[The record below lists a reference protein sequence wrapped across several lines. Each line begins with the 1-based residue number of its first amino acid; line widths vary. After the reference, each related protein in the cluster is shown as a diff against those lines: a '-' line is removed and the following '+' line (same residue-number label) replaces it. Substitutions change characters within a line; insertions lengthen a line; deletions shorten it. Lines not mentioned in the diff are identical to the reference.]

1 MVKVVFFGTPAFAVP
16 SLEGMLAAGHDVAAV
31 VTQPDRRRG
40 RGQRTSPSPVKTA
53 AAAANLA
60 VLQPQRMRDPTFLA
74 AMSQAAPTIG
84 VVAAYGRILPDE
96 VLSIPALGTINVH
109 ASLLPRYRGAAPI
122 HRAVMAGDTETGITM
137 IRLVSEMD
145 AGPMLAR
152 ATHPIGPSDT
162 SEELEHALADLGAT
176 LLIETLRAF
185 EQDRVLEKEQDHVL
199 ATFAPRL
206 TREDGRIDWARPAQ
220 RLHDQVRGL
229 HPWPHAATYLGDS
242 RLLILRTRVLDCPGE
257 GRAPGEIL
265 EARGDRLVV
274 QCGDDTSLAITRLQS
289 EGRAGMETR
298 AFLSGHPGRLNARL
312 TLAPTTS

>member
-1 MVKVVFFGTPAFAVP
+1 MRVVFFGTPDFAVP

-40 RGQRTSPSPVKTA
+40 RGQRTSPSPVKA
-53 AAAANLA
+53 AAVAANLA

-74 AMSQAAPTIG
+74 AMAQAAPTLG

-137 IRLVSEMD
+137 IRLVAEMD

-152 ATHPIGPSDT
+152 ATHPIGPDDT
-162 SEELEHALADLGAT
+162 SEELEQGLAALGAT

-185 EQDRVLEKEQDHVL
+185 EEERVLEKDQDHVM

-206 TREDGRIDWARPAQ
+206 TREDGRIDWTRPAQ

-229 HPWPHAATYLGDS
+229 HPWPHAATYLGDR
-242 RLLILRTRVLDCPGE
+242 RLLILRTRVLDCPGDA
-257 GRAPGEIL
+257 RAPGVIL

-274 QCGDDTSLAITRLQS
+274 QCGDGTSLAITRLQP
-289 EGRAGMETR
+289 EGRAGMEAR
-298 AFLSGHPGRLNARL
+298 AFLSGHPITLDARFTL
-312 TLAPTTS
+312 TPTSS